1 MTEENYLYRT
11 SPLML
16 RNQFPGTGA
25 WHIPIIPKAA
35 FSDED
40 FTDLRLI
47 GFDRTKSNDYGHTDW
62 MVHFFLYDYKF
73 ERVWKQPEQ
82 AIERLRPYRAV
93 LSPDFSMYLEM
104 NPVIQLYNVF
114 RNRWCGAYLA
124 GKGLRVIPT
133 VSWGDE
139 STFDFC
145 FEGIPKGSTVAVST
159 YMVSEHGHHA
169 DQKGFFMKGYR
180 ELLRRVE
187 PERIICYN
195 EPFPEMEGNIVYV
208 NYELSSWKYQNEE
221 YTPSKYLPY
230 ICGKLPLPA
239 ESTLRVKSGYVLQD
253 DSDRKGMGSA
263 YGGAW
268 KPAKPADE
276 RFLGQP
282 GEIKKTTIHTSKGSY
297 EVETKIGPDG
307 KATKERH
314 FTDHWQPTKHTD
326 PHDHE
331 IDWSTGF
338 PHPKPPTNYPD
349 GEPDFKNYTGGNSMS
364 DLVIFQTPETNRF
377 TSISD
382 FKMCM
387 THGGEAVFEWKGV
400 DYCCFGCICQNPGEK
415 PRMVI
420 SQAGSEEV
428 NRRTEM
434 WCDTA
439 DDLLEYMVGED
450 RLRDVITQVKVWDR
464 PFS

>member
-82 AIERLRPYRAV
+82 AIERLRSYRAV

-124 GKGLRVIPT
+124 EKGLRVIPT
-133 VSWGDE
+133 ASWGDE

-169 DQKGFFMKGYR
+169 DQKDFFMKGYR

-208 NYELSSWKYQNEE
+208 NYELSSWKYQNEA

-230 ICGKLPLPA
+230 ICGEQPLPIGDD
-239 ESTLRVKSGYVLQD
+239 LRIKSGYVLR
-253 DSDRKGMGSA
+253 DSPFGKGMGSA

-268 KPAKPADE
+268 KPAKQRDA
-276 RFLGQP
+276 RLLGQP
-282 GEIKKTTIHTSKGSY
+282 GQIIQSYTKNGELIETHIGSDGRADYEIHY
-297 EVETKIGPDG
+297 
-307 KATKERH
+307 
-314 FTDHWQPTKHTD
+314 TDHGQPKFHD
-326 PHDHE
+326 NPHRHE
-331 IDWSTGF
+331 ITWDERGPHWSHDEF
-338 PHPKPPTNYPD
+338 PEKQYQKLEEDITMLKSIDP
-349 GEPDFKNYTGGNSMS
+349 NSL
-364 DLVIFQTPETNRF
+364 DEDRF
-377 TSISD
+377 ISISD
-382 FKMCM
+382 FEDCM
-387 THGGEAVFEWKGV
+387 NRGGEVQFEWKGV
-400 DYCCFGCICQNPGEK
+400 DYCCFGCVCPAPGQK

-420 SQAGSEEV
+420 CQAGSVEV
-428 NRRTEM
+428 NSLTEM
-434 WCDTA
+434 WGDTA
-439 DDLLEYMVGED
+439 DDILEYMVGDD
-450 RLRDVITQVKVWDR
+450 RLRDVITQVKVWER
-464 PFS
+464 TI